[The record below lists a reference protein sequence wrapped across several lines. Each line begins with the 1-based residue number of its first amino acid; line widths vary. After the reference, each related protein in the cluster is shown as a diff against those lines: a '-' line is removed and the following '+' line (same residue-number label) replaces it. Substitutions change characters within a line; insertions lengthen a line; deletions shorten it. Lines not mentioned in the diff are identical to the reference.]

1 MSIPLTG
8 QRTLLLS
15 HNLSTKIQKLK
26 EKITGSKTLCTLT
39 ILLLGLIWGPVGSRP
54 PAILT
59 PRVAITALPAL
70 LITSLL
76 LLLATVASVT
86 YQKKGGIF

>member
-1 MSIPLTG
+1 MSYSSQLDREPFLK
-8 QRTLLLS
+8 
-15 HNLSTKIQKLK
+15 HNLSTEIQKLK
-26 EKITGSKTLCTLT
+26 ETITGSKILYTLT

-54 PAILT
+54 PGILT

-76 LLLATVASVT
+76 LLLATVA
-86 YQKKGGIF
+86 

>member
-1 MSIPLTG
+1 MKYIQCLFLS
-8 QRTLLLS
+8 S
-15 HNLSTKIQKLK
+15 HNFSAKSQKLK
-26 EKITGSKTLCTLT
+26 ENITGSKTLCTLT

-54 PAILT
+54 PGILT

-76 LLLATVASVT
+76 LLLATVA
-86 YQKKGGIF
+86 